1 MKEEEEKSSVKDS
14 LANTDDEQYLYHH
27 DIEPEI
33 LDQMRRRK
41 DESEA
46 LKKIIENVK
55 STLLGS

>member
-14 LANTDDEQYLYHH
+14 LANTNDEQFLCHL